1 MGVSRD
7 KSADEGGATSKPGGA
22 GRAQQRLPLRSQ
34 RRLCSLWYEA
44 KHCEDSL
51 PQTARTQ
58 RLASLGRRTALR
70 THIYLRGPL
79 VKSCPCWAF
88 LVDAPSS
95 ETRTTRAGRRPIS
108 LLWGGIRTFQGE
120 RSASLQTKG
129 KETRYQLV
137 ETLRRTEGLGRKGGR
152 KGSNNLKTLMM
163 WSKILSHRATFNH
176 PDVRG
181 QRAPN

>member
-1 MGVSRD
+1 VSRD

-22 GRAQQRLPLRSQ
+22 GRAQQRPPLRSQ

-58 RLASLGRRTALR
+58 RLASLGRTNSPANAHLPPEPAGKKLPVLGFLSGRPVVGNKDHEGRKASNQLAL
-70 THIYLRGPL
+70 
-79 VKSCPCWAF
+79 
-88 LVDAPSS
+88 
-95 ETRTTRAGRRPIS
+95 
-108 LLWGGIRTFQGE
+108 GGIRTFQGE
-120 RSASLQTKG
+120 RSTSLQTKG

-152 KGSNNLKTLMM
+152 KGSNNLKTLM